1 MMTLFNLLIVFI
13 VPLISGSV
21 DSFDNNFVQPSI
33 AEQQMFKN
41 LLEEF
46 LKLDIDLENVSEILS
61 TFEKPRI
68 VTFPCDTEDVNN
80 LVVNVVETRHAGF
93 TVPEDHEGSV
103 VVGGT
108 YSWQCKITTSSKGI
122 ITMDCDNTLKLNPDV
137 INPNEKKDPRS
148 QEVDNL
154 VIIYH
159 ELLHGKLML
168 DAISS
173 SQEWR
178 NDVCNKTP
186 SDKIDYS
193 YSDKQHIIID
203 PLQEE
208 FAHQLVSKKGG
219 VFFLEE
225 ISPTETQNGEFA
237 KIITSR
243 FEHIQLA
250 NLGIKVT
257 YRGINTNDLT
267 VTFPQDD
274 IAISGNLKDKT
285 KSGRVWLYAF
295 PETATQT
302 SNLTEIPQWIKN
314 NAAWWS
320 EGTITD
326 SDFLNGIEF
335 LIQNNILK
343 IQGVENN
350 SQSSQEIPL
359 WVRNNA
365 QWWSSGLISDEDF
378 LSGIKYLIE
387 VGIISYP

>member
-1 MMTLFNLLIVFI
+1 MAFLNLLILT
-13 VPLISGSV
+13 LIPFVSGSI
-21 DSFDNNFVQPSI
+21 DSFDDKFVQPSI

-46 LKLDIDLENVSEILS
+46 LKLDIDREDVSGILN
-61 TFEKPRI
+61 TFEKPQI
-68 VTFPCDTEDVNN
+68 VTFPCNTKDVNN

-93 TVPEDHEGSV
+93 TVPEEHEGGV
-103 VVGGT
+103 IVGGT

-137 INPNEKKDPRS
+137 INPNEKKDLRS

-159 ELLHGKLML
+159 ELLHGQLML

-178 NDVCNKTP
+178 NDVCNKTTE
-186 SDKIDYS
+186 DKIDYS

-208 FAHQLVSKKGG
+208 FADQLINKKGG
-219 VFFLEE
+219 LFFLEE
-225 ISPTETQNGEFA
+225 ISPTETQNGKFS
-237 KIITSR
+237 KKITSR
-243 FEHIQLA
+243 FEHDTLA
-250 NLGIKVT
+250 NSGILVT

-267 VTFPQDD
+267 VTFPESD
-274 IAISGNLKDKT
+274 ITISGILIDKT

-295 PETATQT
+295 PESAATT
-302 SNLTEIPQWIKN
+302 NNLSEIPEWIKN

-320 EGTITD
+320 EGTIND

-350 SQSSQEIPL
+350 SNSSEEIPL
-359 WVRNNA
+359 WIRHNA

>member
-1 MMTLFNLLIVFI
+1 MIFLNLLILFLI
-13 VPLISGSV
+13 PLVSGSL
-21 DSFDNNFVQPSI
+21 DSFDEKFVQPSI

-46 LKLDIDLENVSEILS
+46 LKLNIDREDVSGILN
-61 TFEKPRI
+61 TFEKPQI
-68 VTFPCDTEDVNN
+68 VTFPCNPEDVNN

-103 VVGGT
+103 IVGGT

-137 INPNEKKDPRS
+137 INPNEKKDSRS
-148 QEVDNL
+148 QDVDNL

-159 ELLHGKLML
+159 ELLHGQLML

-178 NDVCNKTP
+178 NDVCNKTTE
-186 SDKIDYS
+186 DKIDYS
-193 YSDKQHIIID
+193 YSDKQHIVID
-203 PLQEE
+203 PLQED
-208 FAHQLVSKKGG
+208 FANQLVNKKKG

-225 ISPTETQNGEFA
+225 ITPAETQNGEFS
-237 KIITSR
+237 KKITSR

-250 NLGIKVT
+250 NSGIKVT

-267 VTFPQDD
+267 VTFPESD
-274 IAISGNLKDKT
+274 ITISGTLIDKT

-295 PETATQT
+295 PEPKTT

-350 SQSSQEIPL
+350 SQSLEEIPL
-359 WVRNNA
+359 WIKDNA
-365 QWWSSGLISDEDF
+365 KWWSSGLITDKDF

>member
-1 MMTLFNLLIVFI
+1 MMTLFNLLILFI
-13 VPLISGSV
+13 VPLISGSI

-33 AEQQMFKN
+33 AEQQMYKS

-46 LKLDIDLENVSEILS
+46 LKLDIDREDVSGILS

-68 VTFPCDTEDVNN
+68 VTFPCDTDDVNK
-80 LVVNVVETRHAGF
+80 LIVNVVETRFAGF
-93 TVPEDHEGSV
+93 TVPEEHEGSV

-137 INPNEKKDPRS
+137 INPNEQKDTRS

-173 SQEWR
+173 SQEWK

-219 VFFLEE
+219 VFFLEK
-225 ISPTETQNGEFA
+225 IRPTETQNGQFT
-237 KIITSR
+237 KKITSR
-243 FEHIQLA
+243 FDHIQLA

-257 YRGINTNDLT
+257 YRGINTNELT

-274 IAISGNLKDKT
+274 ITISGNLKDKT
-285 KSGRVWLYAF
+285 KLGKVWLYAF
-295 PETATQT
+295 PESATKI
-302 SNLTEIPQWIKN
+302 SNLIVIPHWIKN

-320 EGTITD
+320 EGIITD

-335 LIQNNILK
+335 LIQKNILK

-350 SQSSQEIPL
+350 SQSSEEIPL
-359 WVRNNA
+359 WIRNNA

>member
-1 MMTLFNLLIVFI
+1 
-13 VPLISGSV
+13 
-21 DSFDNNFVQPSI
+21 
-33 AEQQMFKN
+33 
-41 LLEEF
+41 
-46 LKLDIDLENVSEILS
+46 
-61 TFEKPRI
+61 
-68 VTFPCDTEDVNN
+68 
-80 LVVNVVETRHAGF
+80 
-93 TVPEDHEGSV
+93 
-103 VVGGT
+103 
-108 YSWQCKITTSSKGI
+108 
-122 ITMDCDNTLKLNPDV
+122 MDCDNTLKLNPDV
-137 INPNEKKDPRS
+137 INPNEKKDSRS

-159 ELLHGKLML
+159 ELLHGQLML

-193 YSDKQHIIID
+193 YSDKQHIVID
-203 PLQEE
+203 PIQEE
-208 FAHQLVSKKGG
+208 FARKLVSKKGG

-225 ISPTETQNGEFA
+225 ISPTETQNGEFT
-237 KIITSR
+237 KKITSR

-250 NLGIKVT
+250 NLAIKVT
-257 YRGINTNDLT
+257 YRGINTNELT

-274 IAISGNLKDKT
+274 ITISGNLKDKT

-295 PETATQT
+295 PETATKT
-302 SNLTEIPQWIKN
+302 SNLIVIPQWIKN

-335 LIQNNILK
+335 LIQKNILK

-350 SQSSQEIPL
+350 SQSSQEIPI
-359 WVRNNA
+359 WIRNNA

>member
-1 MMTLFNLLIVFI
+1 MTFLNLLILFLI
-13 VPLISGSV
+13 PLVSGSI
-21 DSFDNNFVQPSI
+21 DSFDDKFIQPSI
-33 AEQQMFKN
+33 AEKQIFKN

-46 LKLDIDLENVSEILS
+46 LKLDIDLEDVSGILT
-61 TFEKPRI
+61 TFEKPQI
-68 VTFPCDTEDVNN
+68 VTFPCNTEDVNN

-103 VVGGT
+103 IVGGT

-137 INPNEKKDPRS
+137 INPNEKKDSRS

-159 ELLHGKLML
+159 ELLHGQLML

-178 NDVCNKTP
+178 NVVCNKTTE
-186 SDKIDYS
+186 DKIDYS
-193 YSDKQHIIID
+193 YSDKQHIVID
-203 PLQEE
+203 PLQED
-208 FAHQLVSKKGG
+208 FASQLVNKKEG

-225 ISPTETQNGEFA
+225 ITPAETQNGEFS
-237 KIITSR
+237 KKITSR

-250 NLGIKVT
+250 NSGIKVT

-267 VTFPQDD
+267 VTFPESD
-274 IAISGNLKDKT
+274 IAISGTLIDKT

-295 PETATQT
+295 PEPVTT
-302 SNLTEIPQWIKN
+302 SNLSEIPQWIKN

-350 SQSSQEIPL
+350 SESLEEIPL
-359 WVRNNA
+359 WIRDNA
-365 QWWSSGLISDEDF
+365 KWWSSGLITDEDF

-387 VGIISYP
+387 VGIISHP